1 MMRLTCFVYTAF
13 LPLIGFGQVIKD
25 TTWLDRPH
33 FVIHTESATYLYD
46 KAGGGLSSLFDE
58 EGNDWI
64 AFNQTGND
72 EYPASAAGRF
82 RGMPNFVFRSDDSG
96 AGHPGFE
103 QCVSR
108 KVSDN
113 QILSSSKSGKWQWRW
128 SFSEDH
134 ARVEMEKADPEHV
147 YWFLYEGTPGGAYQ
161 PASSYWGT
169 DQRGPSYETGNYLEG
184 EKIFGNWQWAYFG
197 EDDTDRV
204 LYLLMPEPDD
214 HPDVYA
220 FLGSSEK
227 GLEAEDGMLVF
238 GFGRR
243 HNALPQMNKVPNI
256 FIVGFY
262 PEKITKKR
270 SHQGFADFLEKKYRL
285 KP

>member
-1 MMRLTCFVYTAF
+1 M
-13 LPLIGFGQVIKD
+13 PLMGMGQIIKD
-25 TTWLDRPH
+25 TAWLDRPH
-33 FVIHTESATYLYD
+33 FVIHTAHATYLYD
-46 KAGGGLSSLFDE
+46 KAGGGLSSLIDE

-64 AFNQTGND
+64 KFNETGND

-82 RGMPNFVFRSDDSG
+82 RGMPNFVYQSDDSG
-96 AGHPGFE
+96 AGHPGFD
-103 QCVSR
+103 QCISR

-113 QILSSSKSGKWQWRW
+113 EIQTTSKSSNWQWRW
-128 SFSEDH
+128 TFADDH
-134 ARVEMEKADPEHV
+134 ALVVMEKANPEHV
-147 YWFLYEGTPGGAYQ
+147 YWFLYEGTPGGAYH

-169 DQRGPSYETGNYLEG
+169 DQHGPSYETGNYLEG
-184 EKIFGNWQWAYFG
+184 DKIFGSWQWAYFG

-214 HPDVYA
+214 HPDTYS

-238 GFGRR
+238 GFGRK
-243 HNALPQMNKVPNI
+243 HNALPQMTNVPNT

-262 PEKITKKR
+262 PEKINHTKA
-270 SHQGFADFLEKKYRL
+270 HQRFADFLKEKYRL
-285 KP
+285 MP